1 MMKNNYLKFALMMAC
16 SFVFMYAAMFFNV
29 NELDHIYISESRTFM
44 AFYMVAPMAV
54 IMLLFMLGM
63 YTNKKINTLIIVGGI
78 VVGLGAVFLLRTQ
91 TTVKDVQYM
100 KAMIPHHSIAIL
112 VSENATFEDPETA
125 KLAKEIIEAQKREIA
140 QMERI
145 IERLEN
151 EK

>member
-1 MMKNNYLKFALMMAC
+1 MKNNYLKFALMMAC

>member
-1 MMKNNYLKFALMMAC
+1 MKNNYLKFALMMAC

-29 NELDHIYISESRTFM
+29 DKLSHIYLSQSRTLM
-44 AFYMVAPMAV
+44 ALYMVAPMAI

-63 YTNKKINTLIIVGGI
+63 YTNKKINMLIIIGGL
-78 VVGLGAVFLLRTQ
+78 VVGLGAVFLFRTQ
-91 TTVKDVQYM
+91 TAVKDVQYM

-125 KLAKEIIEAQKREIA
+125 KLAQDIIDAQKREIA

-145 IERLEN
+145 IARLEKA
-151 EK
+151 E

>member
-1 MMKNNYLKFALMMAC
+1 MAIIVVS
-16 SFVFMYAAMFFNV
+16 SFVFMSAAMFCYV
-29 NELDHIYISESRTFM
+29 SRLDHIYISESRTFM

-63 YTNKKINTLIIVGGI
+63 YSNKKINTLIIIGGI

-112 VSENATFEDPETA
+112 VSENATLEDPETA
-125 KLAKEIIEAQKREIA
+125 QLAKEIIEAQKREIA
-140 QMERI
+140 QMEQI
-145 IERLEN
+145 IARLES
-151 EK
+151 KK

>member
-1 MMKNNYLKFALMMAC
+1 MKNNYLKFALMMAS

-29 NELDHIYISESRTFM
+29 DKFSHIYISQSRTFM
-44 AFYMVAPMAV
+44 ALYMVAPMAI

-63 YTNKKINTLIIVGGI
+63 YTNKKINALIIIGGL

-112 VSENATFEDPETA
+112 VSEHATFEDPETA
-125 KLAKEIIEAQKREIA
+125 QLAKDIIEAQKREIA
-140 QMERI
+140 QMEKI

>member
-1 MMKNNYLKFALMMAC
+1 MKKNYLKFALMMVC

-140 QMERI
+140 QMEQI
-145 IERLEN
+145 ISRLKEG
-151 EK
+151 E